1 MSEPKIRLSQ
11 ISPSVSGTD
20 SISGN
25 VTITNDLT
33 VGGNLTVSG
42 DTTTLNVQTLL
53 VEDNEIIL
61 NSSVTGTPSL
71 NASVTVNRG
80 SSSDVFL
87 LWNESTDKWG
97 WSDDGNTVIEFSN
110 TVLKTGDTMTGELNV
125 ANNLLVTG
133 NVGIGT
139 SADKKLDFDGG
150 ELRVGQQTSGSG
162 AWLNVN
168 LRDGTSA
175 LAAIRISERSSASSS
190 EAIPVTQPHLLL
202 TRGSDTLGTFIQFKN
217 QRDGYAGI
225 GSLATAANTHDI
237 RLYTGSGTEKLR
249 VDANGNVGI
258 GTTSPA
264 AKLSVDGSVIFNDS
278 GADVDFRV
286 EGDTDANLLFVDAST
301 DRVGVGTDSPT
312 VALDVYRTAYP
323 EVRTR
328 SASYTNTFGID
339 TVNGYGVLGSVT
351 NNAFTFVTNNTERA
365 RIDASGN
372 LGVGTTSPGSTL
384 HVSGNTQIYAGN
396 LGNTPPLIFGSETG
410 APKKA
415 IFLEN
420 YWMIYQG
427 HDNEGHKFRS
437 VNALG
442 AGTDDMV
449 ITGAGNVGI
458 GTTSPQGTLHVRPPN
473 NDTVATAL
481 FVEQYNTAGNDRAL
495 LSVQVDAANNFT
507 ILNSSGTN
515 TGGYKFQC
523 GNVERL
529 RLDGSGNFFGT
540 LDSHPEHEFFRSYSG
555 ELTGTNLNSL
565 TDKRSGL
572 YYAGPNFA
580 TNSNLPRAN
589 YFTLLNLRNPYS
601 GITSASN
608 SLDRAAQVFF
618 GDTPNSMFV
627 RYYQAATTGWHA
639 WEQIL
644 TDKTPGS
651 VIQVVANTSAASA
664 TISSTSFTA
673 TGVQVKIT
681 PRSANSKIL
690 VFGALHVY
698 KSSGIHVVAK
708 IYRDG
713 TTDLVGGLGLG
724 GSDNDGGSAHY
735 DIPNFVLDSP
745 ATTSEVTYEFYAAL
759 RETGTFFVNDGGSYR
774 SQLIAMEIVG

>member
-258 GTTSPA
+258 GTTSPES
-264 AKLSVDGSVIFNDS
+264 KFHVRNDS
-278 GADVDFRV
+278 STAYSSTNTLTSGQTARI
-286 EGDTDANLLFVDAST
+286 ANESTSSNIAATLLFVAT
-301 DRVGVGTDSPT
+301 GGGGGNGVGTISGINT
-312 VALDVYRTAYP
+312 GTGSLAL
-323 EVRTR
+323 
-328 SASYTNTFGID
+328 TFGTRNSGSDIIERLRI
-339 TVNGYGVLGSVT
+339 TSNG
-351 NNAFTFVTNNTERA
+351 E
-365 RIDASGN
+365 
-372 LGVGTTSPGSTL
+372 
-384 HVSGNTQIYAGN
+384 
-396 LGNTPPLIFGSETG
+396 
-410 APKKA
+410 
-415 IFLEN
+415 
-420 YWMIYQG
+420 
-427 HDNEGHKFRS
+427 
-437 VNALG
+437 
-442 AGTDDMV
+442 
-449 ITGAGNVGI
+449 VGI
-458 GTTSPQGTLHVRPPN
+458 GTTTPQGK
-473 NDTVATAL
+473 
-481 FVEQYNTAGNDRAL
+481 
-495 LSVQVDAANNFT
+495 LSIV
-507 ILNSSGTN
+507 
-515 TGGYKFQC
+515 
-523 GNVERL
+523 
-529 RLDGSGNFFGT
+529 
-540 LDSHPEHEFFRSYSG
+540 
-555 ELTGTNLNSL
+555 
-565 TDKRSGL
+565 
-572 YYAGPNFA
+572 
-580 TNSNLPRAN
+580 
-589 YFTLLNLRNPYS
+589 
-601 GITSASN
+601 TSA
-608 SLDRAAQVFF
+608 
-618 GDTPNSMFV
+618 
-627 RYYQAATTGWHA
+627 
-639 WEQIL
+639 
-644 TDKTPGS
+644 
-651 VIQVVANTSAASA
+651 ANTSGGEVFTWTDKYVVIGPNAGSSQGSSLALGYNADSNRSEIVSLAPNIEWRDLYFYTSNIRFNTQAGGFSAVINASGDVGIGTMNPGA
-664 TISSTSFTA
+664 KLHISNGSSTAYLRITGRDRETYFGQDSIGCAVYSSNNVPMYFVTNDIERVRITGDGSFGITQTPGKYTIDTTGGQTTIAGSGTVDFPNCSGMLVVNNHSNGRVTIYLCGGGLTTVVASVVGQCGTFAYNAGIGGYTWTNDSSTA
-673 TGVQVKIT
+673 
-681 PRSANSKIL
+681 
-690 VFGALHVY
+690 VFG
-698 KSSGIHVVAK
+698 
-708 IYRDG
+708 
-713 TTDLVGGLGLG
+713 
-724 GSDNDGGSAHY
+724 
-735 DIPNFVLDSP
+735 F
-745 ATTSEVTYEFYAAL
+745 
-759 RETGTFFVNDGGSYR
+759 FFVR
-774 SQLIAMEIVG
+774 TRPTA